1 VRLPQFKVPTSAG
14 VIPEASVVHG
24 QVQMEGRQEELGVDD
39 ASSRPRGLYER
50 LGYVVSG
57 SEIGSWDVDAPDG
70 SVSRYETTITLLRKE
85 LRQL

>member
-1 VRLPQFKVPTSAG
+1 LA
-14 VIPEASVVHG
+14 
-24 QVQMEGRQEELGVDD
+24 ELGVDD

-70 SVSRYETTITLLRKE
+70 SVTRYQTTITLLRKE
-85 LRQL
+85 LPRLSPPTNGLGRSRFG